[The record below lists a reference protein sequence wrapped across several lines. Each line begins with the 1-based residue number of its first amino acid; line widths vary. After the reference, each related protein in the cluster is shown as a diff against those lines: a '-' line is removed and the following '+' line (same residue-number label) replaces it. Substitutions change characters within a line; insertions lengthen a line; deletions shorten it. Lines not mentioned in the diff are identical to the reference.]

1 MKKKRSDNETTSRK
15 KDLAGAFMGESLE
28 RQIKVRFTENEREQL
43 EAIALHKSVKLS
55 QLIREIVLDRLR
67 TNLSHGERLQLTATR
82 ELHQLYK
89 AAMMAALEKQL
100 TPAKLSEIES
110 AAKLQRPELLF
121 SFMEEM
127 GA

>member
-1 MKKKRSDNETTSRK
+1 MC
-15 KDLAGAFMGESLE
+15 ESLE
-28 RQIKVRFTENEREQL
+28 HQIKSRYTDSEYEQL
-43 EAIALHKSVKLS
+43 EAIAAQKGVTVA
-55 QLIREIVLDRLR
+55 RVVRNIVLDRLR